1 MEASWFKQG
10 STAAGG
16 FVLEDPGKLDC
27 LCKSRLIF
35 ALQRAKKS
43 YEGSEMQDMKKPL
56 YRGSTLVKSELDV
69 VLHFKLKSSGP
80 SWEGVQRAPLWPEQ
94 HYPQGKS
101 EQTLVVRSVK
111 EHRRLRDDR
120 NTLWM
125 RRKQPQSLK
134 GVGQEQKC
142 QKWGRHS
149 SGTTSSLMKF
159 VQSLGKDERV
169 QLT

>member
-16 FVLEDPGKLDC
+16 FVLEDPGKLDR

-43 YEGSEMQDMKKPL
+43 CDGSAMQDVKKPL

-69 VLHFKLKSSGP
+69 TKLRGSP
-80 SWEGVQRAPLWPEQ
+80 EGSPVAWGALPTRKVRANAGCSVCERVQEAKGLQEYCLNEEEAATEPE
-94 HYPQGKS
+94 
-101 EQTLVVRSVK
+101 
-111 EHRRLRDDR
+111 
-120 NTLWM
+120 
-125 RRKQPQSLK
+125 